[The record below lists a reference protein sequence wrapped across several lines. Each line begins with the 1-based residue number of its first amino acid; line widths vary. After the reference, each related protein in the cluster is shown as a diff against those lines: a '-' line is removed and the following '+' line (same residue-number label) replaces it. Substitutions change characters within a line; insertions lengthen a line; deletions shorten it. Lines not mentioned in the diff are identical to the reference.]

1 MFTVTQR
8 WLLAFLY
15 LMPFQIWAADQDH
28 DRPALELVTY
38 NEIVID
44 RSASVIWPHILDP
57 EAWKQGA
64 KLELVGGEQG
74 KLGAIYR
81 AFLPVK
87 PGETLFY
94 SEDVE
99 LVPNQV
105 RSIKIYQP
113 AQGALTGYSSWRL
126 RAEGESTRLS
136 YHVLSEFL
144 LPAEAAAM
152 PAAALNAMQ
161 EKNRKDNHR
170 RFQQELE
177 ALKRLVE
184 NEPNKR

>member
-1 MFTVTQR
+1 MFTVVQR
-8 WLLAFLY
+8 WLLVFLY
-15 LMPFQIWAADQDH
+15 LMPFQIWAVDQDY
-28 DRPALELVTY
+28 DRSAVELVTY
-38 NEIVID
+38 NEIVIN
-44 RSASVIWPHILDP
+44 RPASEIWPHIINP

-64 KLELVGGEQG
+64 KLELVSGEQG

-81 AFLPVK
+81 AFLPAK

-126 RAEGESTRLS
+126 RADGESTRLS

-152 PAAALNAMQ
+152 PVAALKAMQ
-161 EKNRKDNHR
+161 EKSRKDNHQ
-170 RFQQELE
+170 RFQRELE
-177 ALKRLVE
+177 ALKRLIE
-184 NEPNKR
+184 NESNKR

>member
-1 MFTVTQR
+1 MFTVVQR

-15 LMPFQIWAADQDH
+15 LMPFQIWAADQDYE
-28 DRPALELVTY
+28 RPAMELVTY
-38 NEIVID
+38 NEIIID
-44 RSASVIWPHILDP
+44 RPASDIWPYIVAP
-57 EAWKQGA
+57 AAWKQGA
-64 KLELVGGEQG
+64 KQELVSGEPG

-81 AFLPVK
+81 AFLPAK
-87 PGETLFY
+87 PNETLFY

-105 RSIKIYQP
+105 RSIKIYPP

-126 RAEGESTRLS
+126 RAVGESTRVS

-152 PAAALNAMQ
+152 PDAALSALQ
-161 EKNRKDNHR
+161 EKSRKDNQQ
-170 RFQQELE
+170 RFQRELE

-184 NEPNKR
+184 NESNKR